1 MCGIAGFFYPASEP
15 PRAASELLR
24 KITRSLLHRGPDAE
38 GYFEDRGLGLG
49 HRRLKIIDLEGGVQP
64 MTSGDGRYTVVFNG
78 EIYNFRD
85 IRRRLEQRGRTFKT
99 RSDTESLLQLFEEK
113 GAACL
118 PELEGMFAFA
128 VWDRERRTLTAAVD
142 PFGKKP
148 FYYAGP
154 ETTGGAFVFASEP
167 RALLEHPGVSR
178 EPDRHA
184 ILKYLAFEYVPA
196 PETIWSGVRKLRG
209 GTAVEVSASG
219 TRVFRYTRP
228 YGPAVFAKTEAGWLA
243 EAQELLR
250 DAVKKRLV
258 SDVPLGVFLS
268 GGLDSTAVL
277 AEMRALD
284 PGRKIKTFTIGFEEA
299 SFDESAYARQAAD
312 FFSTEHIEEKLTLAA
327 MLREHRAILAHLDE
341 PMADASF
348 IPTFLLS
355 RLVRQSVTVAL
366 GGDGGDELFGG
377 YPTFEAAR
385 LARRVDRWVPRPVQS
400 MLTRAAQQLPV
411 SMDNLSWDFK
421 IKQFTK
427 GLGYP
432 PRARNQVWL
441 GAFSDSELG
450 PLLSAD
456 MIDVAAE
463 AAGVYRGI
471 DEALGEP
478 AADDRDDLQEFY
490 FKFYLEGDI
499 LVKTD
504 RASMAH
510 SLEARSPLLDD
521 RLVGTVRRIPAD
533 IRFGNGQPKYL
544 FKKMLF
550 GRIPGDILNRPK
562 KGFGIPIA
570 HWIRKDLKAEFE
582 STLASDRIR
591 KAGFFNPDTVSALLA
606 QHLAGKRDNRKQ
618 LWTLYVFEKWRERWL
633 EA

>member
-1 MCGIAGFFYPASEP
+1 MCGIAGFFYPAARP
-15 PRAASELLR
+15 PADPSGLLK
-24 KITRSLLHRGPDAE
+24 KITRALVHRGPDSE
-38 GYFEDRGLGLG
+38 GYFEDAASGLGLG
-49 HRRLKIIDLEGGVQP
+49 HRRLKIIDLEHGAQP
-64 MTSGDGRYTVVFNG
+64 MTSADGRYTIVFNG
-78 EIYNFRD
+78 EIYNFKE
-85 IRRRLEQRGRTFKT
+85 IRQRLESRGRKFKT

-118 PELEGMFAFA
+118 SELEGMFAFA
-128 VWDRERRTLTAAVD
+128 VWDRERRVLTAAVD
-142 PFGKKP
+142 AFGKKP
-148 FYYAGP
+148 FYYTNAAG
-154 ETTGGAFVFASEP
+154 GFIFASEP
-167 RALLEHPGVSR
+167 GALLQHPAVSR
-178 EPDRHA
+178 EPDRRS
-184 ILKYLAFEYVPA
+184 IVKYLAFEYVPA
-196 PETIWSGVRKLRG
+196 PDTIWAGVRKLRG
-209 GTAVEVSASG
+209 GTAIEVSASG

-243 EAQELLR
+243 EAQELFR

-299 SFDESAYARQAAD
+299 SFDESAHARRAAE
-312 FFSTEHIEEKLTLAA
+312 FFSTEHVEEKLTLGA
-327 MLREHRAILAHLDE
+327 MVREHRQILAHLDE

-355 RLVRQSVTVAL
+355 RLVRKSVTVAL

-377 YPTFEAAR
+377 YPTFAAAR
-385 LARRVDRWVPRPVQS
+385 MAGHIDRWAPWS
-400 MLTRAAQQLPV
+400 KGMLARAAQALPV
-411 SMDNLSWDFK
+411 SMDNLSLDFK
-421 IKQFTK
+421 AKQFTK

-432 PRARNQVWL
+432 ARIRSQVWL
-441 GAFSDSELG
+441 GAFADTELG
-450 PLLSAD
+450 TLLSPDLAAD
-456 MIDVAAE
+456 

-471 DEALGEP
+471 DDVLGDAP
-478 AADDRDDLQEFY
+478 ADARDDLQEFY
-490 FKFYLEGDI
+490 FRFYLEGDI

-521 RLVGTVRRIPAD
+521 RLVGTVRRIPAN
-533 IRFGNGQPKYL
+533 IRFGNGQPKYF
-544 FKKMLF
+544 FKKMIA
-550 GRIPGDILNRPK
+550 GRIPGEIMDRPK

-570 HWIRKDLKAEFE
+570 HWIRQDLRGEFE
-582 STLASDRIR
+582 TALAPERIR
-591 KAGFFNPDTVSALLA
+591 KAGFFNPDAVSALLA

-618 LWTLYVFEKWRERWL
+618 LWTLYVFEKWRENWL
-633 EA
+633 NG